1 MNHGATLVT
10 PKMFFE
16 PQFRCNAVKIIP
28 GEYWVTGEDEVI
40 LTVLGSCVSACLH
53 DPHLRIGGMNHF
65 MLPEAADDARTGG
78 AVARYGINAME
89 LLLNDLIKRGSS
101 RSRLEAKVFG
111 GANVIEGMTTMNV
124 GERNAKFVHNFL
136 RAEGIR
142 IAGEDLLDVWPR
154 KVAFFPHTGRALCK
168 KLKIGNRAEIVR
180 RERDYERSLK
190 DVESGEVELF

>member
-1 MNHGATLVT
+1 
-10 PKMFFE
+10 
-16 PQFRCNAVKIIP
+16 
-28 GEYWVTGEDEVI
+28 
-40 LTVLGSCVSACLH
+40 
-53 DPHLRIGGMNHF
+53 
-65 MLPEAADDARTGG
+65 
-78 AVARYGINAME
+78 GINAME